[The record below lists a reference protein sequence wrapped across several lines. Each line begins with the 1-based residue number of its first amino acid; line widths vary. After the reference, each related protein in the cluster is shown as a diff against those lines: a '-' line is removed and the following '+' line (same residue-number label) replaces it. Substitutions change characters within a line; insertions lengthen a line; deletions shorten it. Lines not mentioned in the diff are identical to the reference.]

1 MPGEDSN
8 KKSPEEVIAGLQL
21 AFGVVA
27 DSLKMYYLCLK
38 TTGIPDK
45 TIDQLL
51 IGMQIILMAPV
62 IGTGGNKNDK

>member
-38 TTGIPDK
+38 TTGIPDDIVEK
-45 TIDQLL
+45 LV
-51 IGMQIILMAPV
+51 IGMQTILMAPV
-62 IGTGGNKNDK
+62 IGIGRSKDDD

>member
-45 TIDQLL
+45 LIDQLV
-51 IGMQIILMAPV
+51 IGMQMILMAPV
-62 IGTGGNKNDK
+62 IGTGGSKNDD